1 MPVTFSPY
9 VTKPK
14 PKRVSDDGTD
24 TKLKPARDPA
34 DMKENRGG
42 SAGPLK
48 CPTTGSGH
56 DPGDIF
62 HSCLTEKPTRDTNND
77 TEGGGGECCCD

>member
-56 DPGDIF
+56 DPGRHF
-62 HSCLTEKPTRDTNND
+62 PLVFNRETHERH
-77 TEGGGGECCCD
+77 EQRHGGGGGRMLL